1 MAADF
6 RRCLNVL
13 ASSANP
19 RRLLALLTID
29 VLANAVSSWLSPWG
43 SLPAL
48 PYAIRTAG
56 ETVVVAVYIAVL
68 VTCAATDLMSF
79 RVPNVVTYPAALF
92 AFLAAAFMPHGDLR
106 EALLGGALAAGFMLV
121 VLVVSRGGMGLGDVK
136 LSVFVGLALGWPLVG
151 DSLFLMALAGGV
163 AAVVLL
169 ATGLRSRKD
178 PIPYAPFISGS
189 GYRRDPLAR
198 YVLRP
203 ILALPP
209 RNRLI
214 SRVRLTS
221 RNLRNEVLSS
231 PLLEKTTLAP
241 NCDPFFYV
249 VFSKVN

>member
-13 ASSANP
+13 ASLANP
-19 RRLLALLTID
+19 RRLLALLR
-29 VLANAVSSWLSPWG
+29 SMSWQSRVFVAA
-43 SLPAL
+43 AL
-48 PYAIRTAG
+48 GLVAGAAIRYQNAG

-92 AFLAAAFMPHGDLR
+92 AFLAAAFMPHGDVR

-178 PIPYAPFISGS
+178 PIPYAPFISGAAIAVILWQGTS
-189 GYRRDPLAR
+189 FAR
-198 YVLRP
+198 
-203 ILALPP
+203 
-209 RNRLI
+209 
-214 SRVRLTS
+214 
-221 RNLRNEVLSS
+221 
-231 PLLEKTTLAP
+231 
-241 NCDPFFYV
+241 F
-249 VFSKVN
+249 